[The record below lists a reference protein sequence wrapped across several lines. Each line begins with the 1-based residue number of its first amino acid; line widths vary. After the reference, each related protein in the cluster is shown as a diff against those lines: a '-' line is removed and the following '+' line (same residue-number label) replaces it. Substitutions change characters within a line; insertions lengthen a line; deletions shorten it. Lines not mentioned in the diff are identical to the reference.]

1 MAGLGVGSWII
12 GKFADRLTEDKLAR
26 IYLGLE
32 FGIAAYALF
41 VPVLLRVQEQLF
53 VSLHEALPFVSAG
66 AYTVRAVLAFA
77 LFIIP
82 TSCMGAT
89 LPVLSR
95 YIIRRQHVI
104 STTVSKLYGLNTLG
118 AAFGV
123 ALAGFILLPAIG
135 NFFTNIAAVSFD
147 ASVAL
152 GFWMVH
158 RTARFPK
165 PVKVKSGPGEA
176 REGPKWPAPVKTA
189 VIISFALSGFTGML
203 YEISW
208 TRTLVMVLGT
218 TTYAFSTMLATFILG
233 LAIGSILYKQLK
245 KLFSPLNLVFF
256 LHLLLG
262 FTVLASI
269 PLFDRLP
276 FAYLTLFQTMSRSW
290 ISLQFIRFLIAVL
303 VMVVP
308 TISLGCLFPAVSD
321 ILVGKTS
328 DMGTQLGKAYGFNT
342 FGAVAGTV
350 CTSLLLIPAFGMQT
364 SIILGGAVNLTV
376 AVSILLIQQKYTKFF
391 RILGASAG
399 ISLFA
404 LTVFMIDPWA
414 PKLLNSGVYIYA
426 DRYLNLVDRL
436 EGEER
441 RIWKRAMRQ
450 YSLLYYDTGVTSTVA
465 VMERD
470 NGVRFMT
477 IDGKTDAGT
486 GMRHDMKTQV
496 LLGQLPMLFHK
507 NPEDVFLI
515 GLGSGITAGSILT
528 HNSPDLEC
536 AEISSGVIEAAEYFS
551 AYNHRVLEN
560 RRLRIIP
567 RDARN
572 YLLTSDK
579 QYDVVVSQ
587 PSNPWI
593 DGQSILFTQEWY
605 RMVKNHL
612 GAGGL
617 FIQWIPAY
625 QMSERDVKT
634 IIYTMK
640 TVFPHTTLWT
650 SGSAGDI
657 ILLSCKEQKLS
668 FSYDLLLKKLTARDV
683 YTDIARLGFDPELLP
698 LLTFFMEEEG
708 LEEYLFS
715 ELEKPLQ
722 VNSDDFLIT
731 EYSTPKH
738 LLKEEVVE
746 EFQDLETA
754 RGDLEDLLT
763 IASDLNLEYLMGKME
778 EEIEEK

>member
-1 MAGLGVGSWII
+1 
-12 GKFADRLTEDKLAR
+12 
-26 IYLGLE
+26 
-32 FGIAAYALF
+32 
-41 VPVLLRVQEQLF
+41 
-53 VSLHEALPFVSAG
+53 
-66 AYTVRAVLAFA
+66 
-77 LFIIP
+77 
-82 TSCMGAT
+82 
-89 LPVLSR
+89 
-95 YIIRRQHVI
+95 
-104 STTVSKLYGLNTLG
+104 
-118 AAFGV
+118 
-123 ALAGFILLPAIG
+123 
-135 NFFTNIAAVSFD
+135 
-147 ASVAL
+147 
-152 GFWMVH
+152 
-158 RTARFPK
+158 
-165 PVKVKSGPGEA
+165 
-176 REGPKWPAPVKTA
+176 
-189 VIISFALSGFTGML
+189 
-203 YEISW
+203 
-208 TRTLVMVLGT
+208 
-218 TTYAFSTMLATFILG
+218 
-233 LAIGSILYKQLK
+233 
-245 KLFSPLNLVFF
+245 
-256 LHLLLG
+256 
-262 FTVLASI
+262 
-269 PLFDRLP
+269 
-276 FAYLTLFQTMSRSW
+276 
-290 ISLQFIRFLIAVL
+290 
-303 VMVVP
+303 
-308 TISLGCLFPAVSD
+308 
-321 ILVGKTS
+321 
-328 DMGTQLGKAYGFNT
+328 
-342 FGAVAGTV
+342 
-350 CTSLLLIPAFGMQT
+350 
-364 SIILGGAVNLTV
+364 
-376 AVSILLIQQKYTKFF
+376 
-391 RILGASAG
+391 
-399 ISLFA
+399 
-404 LTVFMIDPWA
+404 
-414 PKLLNSGVYIYA
+414 
-426 DRYLNLVDRL
+426 
-436 EGEER
+436 
-441 RIWKRAMRQ
+441 MRQ